1 MRTLISWFF
10 YILGVIFFILILG
23 GVYLYVADPF
33 GLREIV
39 PLLFQQP
46 QVATTESEAKDEVV
60 PAQAKD
66 KNPALSASQE
76 AALEN
81 VGINPAA
88 VPSSVT
94 DAQKTC
100 MINAV
105 GEARA
110 NEIKAGAMPTPMEI
124 LKAKSC
130 F

>member
-1 MRTLISWFF
+1 MFMKTVISWFF
-10 YILGVIFFILILG
+10 YILGVIFFVLILS
-23 GVYLYVADPF
+23 GVYLYVTDPF

-39 PLLFQQP
+39 PLLIQQP
-46 QVATTESEAKDEVV
+46 EHSKQKTPAKT
-60 PAQAKD
+60 QD

-88 VPSSVT
+88 LPTSVSET
-94 DAQKTC
+94 QKTC
-100 MINAV
+100 MINAG

-124 LKAKSC
+124 IKAKSC

>member
-1 MRTLISWFF
+1 MQTLISWFF

-23 GVYLYVADPF
+23 GVYFYVADPF
-33 GLREIV
+33 GLRKMV
-39 PLLFQQP
+39 PLFMQQP
-46 QVATTESEAKDEVV
+46 QAETSEAGEKEEAV
-60 PAQAKD
+60 PTKAAD

-110 NEIKAGAMPTPMEI
+110 NEIKAGAMPTMTEI
-124 LKAKSC
+124 VKAKSC

>member
-1 MRTLISWFF
+1 MRTVISWFF
-10 YILGVIFFILILG
+10 YILGVIFFVLILAG
-23 GVYLYVADPF
+23 GYFFVTDPF

-39 PLLFQQP
+39 PLLMRQP
-46 QVATTESEAKDEVV
+46 QAETAEAGAKETVV
-60 PAQAKD
+60 PTKTAD

-81 VGINPAA
+81 VGINPEA

-110 NEIKAGAMPTPMEI
+110 NEIKAGAIPTMTEI
-124 LKAKSC
+124 IKAKSC